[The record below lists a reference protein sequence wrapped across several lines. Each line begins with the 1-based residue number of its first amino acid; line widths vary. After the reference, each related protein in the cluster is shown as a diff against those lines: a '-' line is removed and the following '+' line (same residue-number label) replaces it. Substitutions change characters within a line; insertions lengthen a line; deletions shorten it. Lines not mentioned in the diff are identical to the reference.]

1 MRFKVKFIH
10 YVFSIGEV
18 RARSVLRLGLARG
31 ENMTEHEKQTLTN
44 YDYFQLKWN
53 IKRHLEQELIN
64 ITKQHVI
71 Y

>member
-44 YDYFQLKWN
+44 YDYFQLK
-53 IKRHLEQELIN
+53 
-64 ITKQHVI
+64 
-71 Y
+71 